1 MHADKGTDCHCHNKD
16 MNGFT
21 PLFNACE
28 NGHAGD
34 VEALLTRKEI
44 DINQATEDGF
54 TPLFAA
60 CRNGHI
66 DVVRLLLASEEID
79 INKEVHGFTPLQV
92 AEAEGHT
99 EIVALLQHA
108 HQEL

>member
-1 MHADKGTDCHCHNKD
+1 MHTDKATDCHCHNKD
-16 MNGFT
+16 VNGFT

-44 DINQATEDGF
+44 DSNQATANGF
-54 TPLFAA
+54 TPLVAA

-66 DVVRLLLASEEID
+66 DVVRLLLGSEE
-79 INKEVHGFTPLQV
+79 NKEVHGFTPLQF
-92 AEAEGHT
+92 AQAGGYT